1 MGLDAV
7 KQDTGTIDR
16 DGVSARLT
24 AIEERLTRIE
34 RAMRDD
40 LDDLLALAA
49 ATGLDAA
56 RVLDAR

>member
-1 MGLDAV
+1 MGLDVV

-40 LDDLLALAA
+40 LDDLRALAA

>member
-1 MGLDAV
+1 M

-40 LDDLLALAA
+40 LDDLRALAA

>member
-1 MGLDAV
+1 MGLDVV